1 MFPTCPSS
9 SNSIVTPFQT
19 ISPYNSTPFPTH
31 HHHGRKRLKTSTK
44 PKFVENKTYPYHS
57 VFNFRRKSTWV
68 CFSNQFAAPQICET
82 SITHL
87 NSSVNLDSVDPMEE
101 KNRFL
106 CSNSNVRLNICGR
119 NDVKDGL
126 FSGFSKSIAFTLFWI
141 VIGMCPVRG
150 RPPLAVALPSIS
162 DLVWRKKDKV
172 VKEEQKSVSW
182 KEHEYSRYTNRLL
195 ESVSDVLKVME
206 AVRAGERKI
215 DDVEAALKGVKLKR
229 VELQNE
235 IMGGLY
241 AELRELRE
249 EKWEFDRRAN
259 GVLVAVLSAK
269 REQDKLLIKLKGDR
283 QSSDGDKGVRERI
296 DKLVEEMDSGERE
309 YNALQEKAGEVE
321 DEMLRRE
328 TMALSI
334 GVRELSFV
342 EQECERLVQRF
353 TQACKH
359 SMSLSK
365 KSTAAF
371 SRNDLQHEL
380 EAAQREHVKQMAL
393 PGVVESDDAL
403 DPLLEGEQTEFASR
417 VKQALQESKNLQREL
432 EARIRRDMKKH
443 GDEKRIVMN
452 TPEGEVVKGF
462 PAVELKWMFGDKE
475 VVVPKAVSVHLHHGW
490 RRWREDAKAKLK
502 KSLLENTDR
511 GEQYVAERLERIVLD
526 RDRVVSKTLYNEEQK
541 RWEMDPIAVPYAV
554 SKNLVEYARIRHD
567 WGAMYIGLKGD
578 DKDFFVNIK
587 EYESLFEDFGG
598 FDGLYLKMIASGV
611 PTAVHLMWIPL
622 SELSIYQQILLLARL
637 SYQLI
642 NGIWKTTI
650 VSFGRKWLF
659 TKIKNINDDIMMTIV
674 FPIVEFLIPYPVR
687 IKLGMAWPEEIG
699 VTIDSTWY
707 LKWQSEAETSFKLRK
722 TDDVGWYFWFL
733 IRSVVY
739 GYVLF
744 HVFKYLK
751 RKVPRLLG
759 YGPYRRNPN
768 FRKLR
773 RVLGYIKF
781 RKRKILMKKKAGVD
795 PIKTAFDDMKRVK
808 NPPIRLKDF
817 ASVDSMREEINEVVA
832 FLQNPSAFQKLGARA
847 PRGVLIVGE
856 RGTGKTSL
864 ALAIAAEA
872 KVPVVNI
879 EAQQLEAG
887 LWVGQSAS
895 NVRELFQTARDLVVL
910 YIFEKQDGVV
920 LMATTRN
927 LNQIDDALRR
937 PGRMDRIFN
946 LQRPTQA
953 ERESIL
959 RKAARE
965 AMDPD
970 IIDFVNWRKVAEK
983 TALLRPIELKLVPV
997 VLEGSAFR
1005 SKFLDTEELMS
1016 YCSWFSTFSASIP
1029 SWLRKTKVARQISRV
1044 IVNHLGLTL
1053 TKEDLKNVV
1062 DLMEPYG
1069 QISNGIELYTPPVD
1083 VRIFIATSSKSS
1095 TLFKCSPRCSP
1106 NGPHYWRAHQWT
1118 RETKFPHAVWA
1129 AGRGLIA
1136 LLLPNFDVVDT
1147 MWLEPLAWEGIGCT
1161 KITQAKSGGSMY
1173 GNVETISYLEKKLV
1187 FCFGSHVASQLLL
1200 PFGEENL
1207 LSTSELKQ
1215 AQEIATRMVLQYG
1228 WGPDET
1234 PAIYHN
1240 GYADHYST
1248 MERRSS
1254 LAITQLT
1261 SCLESR
1267 ASLVHQLTH
1276 LFQSSPFGKTSSI
1289 GLKGSFDSSLF
1300 VLSQKMQLATA
1311 LSMGSKHEYEMADK
1325 VEQIYNLAFDK
1336 AIDMLKKNQQVL
1348 RKIVDELVEY
1358 EILTGKD
1365 LERVMESN
1373 GGIREKEPFSLSS
1386 VYVSE
1391 SISLRYLD
1399 NGTASGTPLLGGAT

>member
-9 SNSIVTPFQT
+9 SNSIVTPFQS
-19 ISPYNSTPFPTH
+19 IPHYNSTPFSTH
-31 HHHGRKRLKTSTK
+31 HHHGRRKRLKTSTK
-44 PKFVENKTYPYHS
+44 PKILVEKSYPCHS
-57 VFNFRRKSTWV
+57 FFNFRRKSSWA
-68 CFSNQFAAPQICET
+68 CFSNQFAAPQVCES
-82 SITHL
+82 SI
-87 NSSVNLDSVDPMEE
+87 NSSVNLDNVGLIEE
-101 KNRFL
+101 KDRFL
-106 CSNSNVRLNICGR
+106 RSNSSVRLN
-119 NDVKDGL
+119 KDGL

-150 RPPLAVALPSIS
+150 HPPLAVALPSIS
-162 DLVWRKKDKV
+162 DLVWRKKGKV
-172 VKEEQKSVSW
+172 VKEEQKLVSW
-182 KEHEYSRYTNRLL
+182 KEHEYSRYTNSLL

-206 AVRAGERKI
+206 AVRAGESKI
-215 DDVEAALKGVKLKR
+215 DDLEAALKGVKLKR
-229 VELQNE
+229 EELQIE
-235 IMGGLY
+235 IMGGLF
-241 AELRELRE
+241 AELRELGK

-259 GVLVAVLSAK
+259 DVLVVVLSAK
-269 REQDKLLIKLKGDR
+269 REQDKLLMKLKGDR
-283 QSSDGDKGVRERI
+283 QSVGGDKGVREKI
-296 DKLVEEMDSGERE
+296 DKLVKEMDSSERE

-353 TQACKH
+353 TQTCRH
-359 SMSLSK
+359 SMSSSK

-371 SRNDLQHEL
+371 SKNDIQHEL
-380 EAAQREHVKQMAL
+380 EAAQREHVKQMVL

-403 DPLLEGEQTEFASR
+403 QPLFEGEQTDFASH
-417 VKQALQESKNLQREL
+417 VKQTLQESKNLQREV
-432 EARIRRDMKKH
+432 EARIRREMKKH
-443 GDEKRIVMN
+443 GDEKRIVVN

-462 PAVELKWMFGDKE
+462 PEVDLKWMFGDKE

-490 RRWREDAKAKLK
+490 KRWRKDAKAKLK
-502 KSLLENTDR
+502 KSLLESVDR

-526 RDRVVSKTLYNEEQK
+526 RDRVVSKTLYNEEK
-541 RWEMDPIAVPYAV
+541 NRWEMDPIAVPYAV

-567 WGAMYIGLKGD
+567 WGAMYIGLKGE

-587 EYESLFEDFGG
+587 EYEVLFEDFGG

-622 SELSIYQQILLLARL
+622 SELSIYQQVLLLARL

-642 NGIWKTTI
+642 NGIWKTRI
-650 VSFGRKWLF
+650 VSFGQKWLF
-659 TKIKNINDDIMMTIV
+659 TKIKNINDDIMMMIV
-674 FPIVEFLIPYPVR
+674 FPIVEFLIPYPIR

-707 LKWQSEAETSFKLRK
+707 LKWQSEAETNFKLRK
-722 TDDVGWYFWFL
+722 RDNLGWYFWFL
-733 IRSVVY
+733 IRSALY

-768 FRKLR
+768 FRKLQ

-781 RKRKILMKKKAGVD
+781 RKQKIIMKKRAGVD

-895 NVRELFQTARDLVVL
+895 NVRELFQTARDLAPVIIFVEDFDL
-910 YIFEKQDGVV
+910 FAGVRGKFIHTKQQDHEAFINQLLVELDGFEKQDGVV

-927 LNQIDDALRR
+927 LNQIDEALRR
-937 PGRMDRIFN
+937 PGRMDRMFN
-946 LQRPTQA
+946 LQRPTEA

-970 IIDFVNWRKVAEK
+970 IIDFVDWRKVAEK

-997 VLEGSAFR
+997 ALEGSAFR

-1029 SWLRKTKVARQISRV
+1029 SWLRKTKVARQLSRV

-1069 QISNGIELYTPPVD
+1069 QISNGIELYTPPVE
-1083 VRIFIATSSKSS
+1083 
-1095 TLFKCSPRCSP
+1095 
-1106 NGPHYWRAHQWT
+1106 WT

-1234 PAIYHN
+1234 PAIYHH
-1240 GYADHYST
+1240 GYA
-1248 MERRSS
+1248 
-1254 LAITQLT
+1254 
-1261 SCLESR
+1261 
-1267 ASLVHQLTH
+1267 
-1276 LFQSSPFGKTSSI
+1276 
-1289 GLKGSFDSSLF
+1289 
-1300 VLSQKMQLATA
+1300 ATT
-1311 LSMGSKHEYEMADK
+1311 LSMGSKHEYEMAAK

-1348 RKIVDELVEY
+1348 RMIVDELLEY

-1365 LERVMESN
+1365 LERIMESN

-1391 SISLRYLD
+1391 SISVRYLD
-1399 NGTASGTPLLGGAT
+1399 NGTASGTPLLGGAN